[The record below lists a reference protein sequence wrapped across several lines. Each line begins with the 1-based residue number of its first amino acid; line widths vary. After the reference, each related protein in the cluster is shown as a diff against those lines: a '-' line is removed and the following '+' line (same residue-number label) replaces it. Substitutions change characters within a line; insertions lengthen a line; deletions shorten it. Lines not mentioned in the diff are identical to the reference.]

1 MAETKKN
8 SSRNRQVSTAN
19 TSVSILDVF
28 FTTIRHWPW
37 IVLSVAIFVG
47 AAYIYLLR
55 IPDTYTRAADIMIK
69 DDTKGRSIAADY
81 FADIGLL
88 QTRTNINNEVINLK
102 AKDLMEEVVRRLN
115 LDQYYY
121 RQGAFHKIAIYGT
134 TLPVKVSVA
143 DFPEEGS
150 YSMNIEVAKD
160 GKVTIRDLSSNGTE
174 YAGKKFI
181 GKFNT
186 PIKTPIG
193 KLTVTPTSSYN
204 KGEKVDIGMLK
215 VPIAAARDSYNA
227 RLGVSV
233 SDKESGT
240 NMVRL
245 TMSDQAPERA
255 DDVLNTVIGVYNENW
270 VRDRNQVAVSTSN
283 FINDRLG
290 VIESELGN
298 VDSDISSYK
307 SATMVPDI
315 DAAGSMYMQQSQQ
328 TQNQIMGVNNQLA
341 MARYIRSYLA
351 SDGNHDQL
359 LPTNTG
365 LESANVQGLITQYN
379 NTLLQRN
386 ALVAKSSEKNPL
398 VTQMDADLTAQ
409 RQAMIRTVDNEIV
422 ALNTQLR
429 SLRGTEAQT
438 QSRIASN
445 PAQAKN
451 LLSVERQQKVKES
464 LYLYLL
470 TKREENEIS
479 QAFTAYNTKVVN
491 RPGASGIPSVPN
503 RRSILTMAFL
513 IGFFLPFGVTFVK
526 ELTNTKVRGRKDV
539 ENLTL
544 PFLGEI
550 PMTGDGKKNFRQQAK
565 EDKHEIIIKEGSR
578 DMVNEAFR
586 VLRTNVEF
594 MKGTDGDASQVIAI
608 TSFNPHSGKSFI
620 AVNLGMTL
628 ALKHRKVIV
637 VDGDLRRRTTSAY
650 VGSPETGLAD
660 YLSGSVKD
668 LDSVIVTD
676 SDNPDFSVLPVGT
689 SAPNPTELLETPRFG
704 EMIKKLR
711 EDYDFVIID
720 CPPIEVLADAQIIDR
735 YADRTVFVVRAG
747 LLDRSMLAELD
758 KLYEQKKY
766 HNMSFILNGTVGGR
780 GKYGYGY
787 RYGYGYG
794 YAYGYGYGYGYAYGE
809 DGTKKRI
816 RKRKKKSNS

>member
-1 MAETKKN
+1 MAESRKN
-8 SSRNRQVSTAN
+8 SSRTRQAATST

-37 IVLSVAIFVG
+37 ILLSVAVFVG

-69 DDTKGRSIAADY
+69 DDTKGRTVAADY

-115 LDQYYY
+115 LDQRYF
-121 RQGAFHKIAIYGT
+121 RQGPFHKIALYGSN
-134 TLPVKVSVA
+134 LPVQVNVA
-143 DFPEEGS
+143 DFPEEES
-150 YSMNIEVAKD
+150 YSLHVKVDKE
-160 GKVTIRDLSSNGTE
+160 GKVTVSDLSSNGSDPSD
-174 YAGKKFI
+174 KKYVA
-181 GKFNT
+181 KFNEQ
-186 PIKTPIG
+186 ISTPIG
-193 KLTVTPTSSYN
+193 KLTVVPGKGYQKGQSCNVELIKVPLSAIRNSYN
-204 KGEKVDIGMLK
+204 G
-215 VPIAAARDSYNA
+215 
-227 RLGVSV
+227 RLGVV
-233 SDKESGT
+233 IADQESGT

-245 TMSDQAPERA
+245 TMSDQVPERA
-255 DDVLNTVIGVYNENW
+255 DDILNTVIGVYNENW
-270 VRDRNQVAVSTSN
+270 VRDRNQIAVSTSN
-283 FINDRLG
+283 FINERLG

-307 SATMVPDI
+307 SAAMVPDI

-328 TQNQIMGVNNQLA
+328 TQNAIMGVNNQLA

-351 SDGNHDQL
+351 ADGNNDQL

-365 LESANVQGLITQYN
+365 LESGNVQTLINQYN

-386 ALVAKSSEKNPL
+386 SLIAKSSEKNPL
-398 VTQMDADLTAQ
+398 VAQMDADLSAQ
-409 RQAMIRTVDNEIV
+409 RAAIIRTVDNEIV
-422 ALNTQLR
+422 GLNTQLK
-429 SLRGTEAQT
+429 SLRGSEAQT

-445 PAQAKN
+445 PTQAKN

-491 RPGASGIPSVPN
+491 RPGASGYPSMPN
-503 RRSILTMAFL
+503 RSSILTMAFL
-513 IGFFLPFGVTFVK
+513 IGLCLPFGVTFVK

-539 ENLTL
+539 ENLAL

-550 PMTGDGKKNFRQQAK
+550 PMAGDGKKKSFRKEAK
-565 EDKHEIIIKEGSR
+565 EDKHEIVIKEGSR

-586 VLRTNVEF
+586 VLRTNIEF
-594 MKGTDGDASQVIAI
+594 MRGTDGDSSQVIAI

-620 AVNLGMTL
+620 AVNLGMSL

-637 VDGDLRRRTTSAY
+637 VDGDFRRHTTSAY
-650 VGSPETGLAD
+650 VGSPKHGLSD
-660 YLSGSVKD
+660 YLSGAVD
-668 LDSVIVTD
+668 DINSVIVTD
-676 SDNPDFSVLPVGT
+676 PENPDFAVLPVG
-689 SAPNPTELLETPRFG
+689 ALPPNPTELLETPRFKD
-704 EMIKKLR
+704 MIAKLR
-711 EDYDFVIID
+711 EEYDFVIID

-735 YADRTVFVVRAG
+735 YADRTVFVIRAG

-758 KLYEQKKY
+758 KLYDKKKY
-766 HNMSFILNGTVGGR
+766 HNMSFILNGTTGGR

-794 YAYGYGYGYGYAYGE
+794 YAYGYGYGDGYVYGE
-809 DGTKKRI
+809 DGTKKR
-816 RKRKKKSNS
+816 RKSSKKSS